1 MSSPR
6 AMAASS
12 SMCAR
17 SLAPSR
23 TRTAAVAPMLASEC
37 VVSPSLGGRPPRPPR
52 AGRAERRWGGASA
65 TRRRRG
71 ERWGGAEGREGAR
84 HGARAWAA
92 MGRNPQAT
100 EKPR

>member
-12 SMCAR
+12 SMRSLAR
-17 SLAPSR
+17 SLADSHG
-23 TRTAAVAPMLASEC
+23 
-37 VVSPSLGGRPPRPPR
+37 GGRPDARERVRGFSVAGGSPPRPPR
-52 AGRAERRWGGASA
+52 AGRAERRWGGACA

-71 ERWGGAEGREGAR
+71 ERWGGADGREGAR

-100 EKPR
+100 ENPR